1 MAKWRATAKR
11 ILVAGWFSLERGGAT
26 AGDLAALEVTLTWLD
41 SAGHGYDVALAR
53 TFGDGVDWRA
63 VSPADYATLVLV
75 CGPVSPRLAT
85 WQLVSR
91 FADCR
96 VVALDVSIVDTADA
110 YSQFAALLARDGL
123 GEPRPDLAFAA
134 ALEPVPVVGVL
145 RVHPQAEYADGRHG
159 EVDRAIAAHLASRAA
174 VSVPID
180 TELETTSGGLRNAA
194 EVAALVA
201 KMDAVVTTRLHG
213 LVLALRA
220 GVAAAAVDPIAGGA
234 KVAAQARAVGW
245 PHVVTSDEVDDKTLR
260 RVLDACLEPAAG
272 KLALDCA
279 ERARQR
285 LEQVV
290 RPQFIASLEA

>member
-1 MAKWRATAKR
+1 VAERRPATKR
-11 ILVAGWFSLERGGAT
+11 ILVAGWFSLEGGGAT
-26 AGDLAALEVTLTWLD
+26 AGDLAALEVTRTWLH
-41 SAGHGYDVALAR
+41 SAGHVYDVALAR
-53 TFGDGVDWRA
+53 AFGDGVDWRA
-63 VSPADYATLVLV
+63 ASPTDYATLVLV

-96 VVALDVSIVDTADA
+96 VVALDVSIVDAAEA

-134 ALEPVPVVGVL
+134 ALEVVPVVGVL
-145 RVHPQAEYADGRHG
+145 RVHPQAEYADGRHR
-159 EVDRAIAAHLASRAA
+159 EVDRAIAAHLASRPA

-220 GVAAAAVDPIAGGA
+220 GVPAAVVDPIAGGA
-234 KVAAQARAVGW
+234 KVAAQAGAVGW
-245 PHVVTSDEVDDKTLR
+245 PHVVTSDEVDDEALR

-279 ERARQR
+279 ERARRQ
-285 LEQVV
+285 LEQVM